1 MWWSLEKFLDKF
13 NDCILTFKR
22 NHRKNK
28 TMFAKSGFVLLLKHL
43 QLVFIKRSLGHNDRE
58 LAAKT
63 TLDYSYDTRRLRIKL
78 KGRDLLTTKRE
89 KSKLN

>member
-1 MWWSLEKFLDKF
+1 
-13 NDCILTFKR
+13 
-22 NHRKNK
+22 
-28 TMFAKSGFVLLLKHL
+28 MFAKSGFVLLLKHL
-43 QLVFIKRSLGHNDRE
+43 QLVYGIKRSLGHNDRE